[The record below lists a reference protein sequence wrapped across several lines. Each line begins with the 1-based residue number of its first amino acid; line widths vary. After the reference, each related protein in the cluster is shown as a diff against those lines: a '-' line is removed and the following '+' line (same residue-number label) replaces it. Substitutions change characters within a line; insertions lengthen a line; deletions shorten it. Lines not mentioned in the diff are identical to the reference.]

1 MTATHTFKRSD
12 LATLRRLA
20 QELAFAVRPGDLIA
34 LHGDLGAGKTTFAR
48 EVILAMA
55 PDTPEVPSPTFT
67 LVQSY
72 ASPRMAIAHF
82 DLYRLNSP
90 DELDELG
97 LDESLSAGFALVEWP
112 ERAAHRLPAER
123 LDITLA
129 DCGPATS
136 GGESGGFRTVT
147 LAGSGAWASHLD
159 RLVEI
164 HAFLLAN
171 GLAPERADICYLQG
185 DASARRYAIPVRARR
200 AITPQILMDLPRQP
214 DGPPIRDGKPYSR
227 VAHLAED
234 VRAFVAVDGALTTA
248 GFSAPQVFAQDL
260 DHGLLLIEHLGNR
273 VFGTEIGKA
282 DVQAQ
287 LWRAA
292 VDVLVG
298 LRRSAPPDASRSR
311 WLRSQPSRLRSRR
324 ARHRNRAS
332 RRLVLGRDSREA
344 DPIAIAG
351 RFRRRLE
358 RGDRSARCA
367 SDRLGAA
374 RFPFAELVWLPER
387 DGVRNVGLIDFQ
399 DAMRGPLAYDLVSL
413 LQDARVDVAA
423 ALESELLDHYCARL
437 HAPEPGFD
445 EAQFRF
451 AYAALGAQRNTKILG
466 IFARLS
472 KRDGKPVYL
481 AHMPRIWRYL
491 ARDLTH
497 PDLAP
502 LAAWYDRHFPP
513 RCVPACRSL
522 DRILS

>member
-1 MTATHTFKRSD
+1 MTATHTFQRSD

-112 ERAAHRLPAER
+112 ERAGHRLPAER

-147 LAGSGAWASHLD
+147 LAGSGAWASRLD

-185 DASARRYAIPVRARR
+185 DASARRYAIIKPRSAGSVDAA
-200 AITPQILMDLPRQP
+200 AITPQILMDSPRQP

-260 DHGLLLIEHLGNR
+260 DHGLLLIEHLGDR

-298 LRRSAPPDASRSR
+298 LRRSAPPDAMPLADGSVHSLPVYDRGA
-311 WLRSQPSRLRSRR
+311 LGIETEL
-324 ARHRNRAS
+324 
-332 RRLVLGRDSREA
+332 LVDWYWDAIHGKPIR
-344 DPIAIAG
+344 IAISG

-374 RFPFAELVWLPER
+374 RFPFAELVR
-387 DGVRNVGLIDFQ
+387 GCRSAMASRNVGLIDFQ

-437 HAPEPGFD
+437 HAPRAGL
-445 EAQFRF
+445 R
-451 AYAALGAQRNTKILG
+451 
-466 IFARLS
+466 
-472 KRDGKPVYL
+472 
-481 AHMPRIWRYL
+481 
-491 ARDLTH
+491 
-497 PDLAP
+497 
-502 LAAWYDRHFPP
+502 
-513 RCVPACRSL
+513 
-522 DRILS
+522 